1 MTRPLFY
8 YVIVREGEILHVHA
22 AVDLNNLTA
31 HIA

>member
-22 AVDLNNLTA
+22 AVDLNDLTS
-31 HIA
+31 